1 MRFLILAV
9 FLLAPGLLF
18 AIEHTG
24 TVRAAD
30 QFIPGATVTA
40 RQGGAKLVAY
50 TDENGRYALDLTPGV
65 WEIEIKMFG
74 FKTLTST
81 IAIAE
86 QFTSKDWTLE
96 MPRPGEPVEPAK
108 PVVAPAATPK
118 PAATASTPAPATS
131 TPAPASNGPRP
142 GRYGQGRP
150 AMQGRG
156 GRGPQQQQSNQPA
169 FQNANVTAT
178 DAGAEALAMAG
189 DGSDIAATADT
200 SDALMMNGSTSGGL
214 GAASDD
220 FARMGRGGRGGP
232 GGPGGPGAVGGGLN
246 GNGLMTL
253 GASLGANGDPLG
265 MAGFGAAGADA
276 GFGAGPGGGFGL
288 GGPALGGGPGGGG
301 EGGGRGGGGGGR
313 GGGGGGGA
321 GRGGRAGRG
330 PFNGQYAQFGN
341 RRGRNRQSP
350 YQGSIAITATNS
362 ALNAAPF
369 SLNGQNQPKPSS
381 ANETIAF
388 NFGGPIRIP
397 HIVSNDK
404 WSFYVNFTNHEGRT
418 ASNQVSTVPSD
429 AERLGD
435 FSAATQTV
443 TIGGGRQTVPVQIF
457 DPTSNTPFP
466 GAIIPAT
473 RLSTIAIGTAGVPGL
488 LSYFPQPTYP
498 SLSTYNYAIA
508 ESTPSTSNSIGV
520 RLQGSVT
527 TKDRISFN
535 EQYQFRHSTSEQLF
549 GFDDTSEGYGLSSSA
564 QWTHMFK
571 PRVNNSAQLS
581 FSRNLTKNQ
590 PYFAYKTDIEGG
602 LGIAGPDTSLID
614 YGPPTLSFTNF
625 GSLSD
630 GAYSSTRAQTAN
642 FTDTFTYIAHK
653 NHNLSFGFGYRRM
666 QNNVLSYASS
676 RGSFSFGGAM
686 TEGIDC
692 GVTQGQIITGPVCD
706 GAKVA
711 NSGYDFADFLLGLAQ
726 VSSIRT
732 GNDNNYFRGWAAN
745 AYAMDDW
752 RVNRGLTINFGV
764 RYEYFAPYTELY
776 GHLANLDINPAFT
789 AVDVVTAG
797 GSGNDGIGGV
807 GAYFGQYPASL
818 VKGDPHAFSP
828 RFGLAWRPSQKY
840 NRVIRLG
847 YSIFY
852 SGSTYSG
859 FATQMAAQ
867 PPFANNIND
876 TGTLLAPLPLQNA
889 FIPQPVNNQY
899 AINPNY
905 RLGYTQTWTVAFQQ
919 TLPHNVLMELEYVGI
934 KGTGLP
940 ITLLPNQ
947 PTVPADNNAPL
958 RIPTASSFSYQ
969 TDIADSIMHAA
980 QVRLTRRFTRGMSA
994 VALYTFSKS
1003 IDDDSNQAQ
1012 DPFNLSLER
1021 ALSSTDQRH
1030 RLSVNYVVSSPVGVR
1045 GLWRNGGLKTRMLS
1059 GWTTSGGF
1067 TYATG
1072 MPLTPTLAGVATSS
1086 KFYLRP
1092 DTTGAPLNA
1101 PGFPYFNLAA
1111 FSTTAPVDAY
1121 GDAGRDIITG
1131 IPTLG
1136 LNAQLNRAWRFGET
1150 RKQIQLSFRTT
1161 NVLNHVYIS
1170 SFGTVVGSSNYGQP
1184 TAASGT
1190 RTVTCNLRFNF

>member
-1 MRFLILAV
+1 
-9 FLLAPGLLF
+9 
-18 AIEHTG
+18 
-24 TVRAAD
+24 
-30 QFIPGATVTA
+30 VTA
-40 RQGGAKLVAY
+40 RQGGAKLVTY

-74 FKTLTST
+74 FKTQTST
-81 IAIAE
+81 VTIAE
-86 QFTSKDWTLE
+86 QFTLKDWTLE
-96 MPRPGEPVEPAK
+96 MPRPGEPAGPAK
-108 PVVAPAATPK
+108 SGAPPAAPPKPAPAATTS
-118 PAATASTPAPATS
+118 ATTSAPA
-131 TPAPASNGPRP
+131 ASNGPRP
-142 GRYGQGRP
+142 GRYGQGRM
-150 AMQGRG
+150 AGQGRG
-156 GRGPQQQQSNQPA
+156 GGRGQQQSNQPA

-200 SDALMMNGSTSGGL
+200 SDALTMNGSTSGGL

-232 GGPGGPGAVGGGLN
+232 GGPGGPGALGGGVN

-276 GFGAGPGGGFGL
+276 GFGPGPGGGFGL
-288 GGPALGGGPGGGG
+288 GGGPALGGGPGGGG
-301 EGGGRGGGGGGR
+301 GGGGRGSGGGGR
-313 GGGGGGGA
+313 GGGAAGRS
-321 GRGGRAGRG
+321 GRGGRGGRG

-341 RRGRNRQSP
+341 RRGRNQQSP

-369 SLNGQNQPKPSS
+369 SLNGENQPKPSS
-381 ANETIAF
+381 ASETIAF
-388 NFGGPIRIP
+388 NFGGPVRIP

-404 WSFYVNFTNHEGRT
+404 WSFYVNFTNNDART
-418 ASNQVSTVPSD
+418 ASNQVSTVPTD
-429 AERLGD
+429 AERNGD

-443 TIGGGRQTVPVQIF
+443 TVGGVRQTVPVQIF

-466 GAIIPAT
+466 NAIIPAT
-473 RLSTIAIGTAGVPGL
+473 RLSSPALGL
-488 LSYFPQPTYP
+488 LNYFPQPTYP
-498 SLSTYNYAIA
+498 NLSTYNYAIA

-549 GFDDTSEGYGLSSSA
+549 GFDDTSKGYGLSSTA
-564 QWTHMFK
+564 QWTHIFK
-571 PRVNNSAQLS
+571 PRVNNSAQLA
-581 FSRNLTKNQ
+581 FSRNLTKSQ
-590 PYFAYKTDIEGG
+590 PYFAYKTDIEGD
-602 LGIAGPDTSLID
+602 LGIAGPDTSPID
-614 YGPPTLSFTNF
+614 WGPPTLSFTNF

-630 GAYSSTRAQTAN
+630 GAYSSTRAQTTN
-642 FTDTFTYIAHK
+642 FTDTFTYIVHK
-653 NHNLSFGFGYRRM
+653 NHNLSFGVGYRRM

-676 RGSFSFGGAM
+676 RGSFTFGGAM

-692 GVTQGQIITGPVCD
+692 GVTQGQTVTGPVCD

-752 RVNRGLTINFGV
+752 RVSRGLTINAGV
-764 RYEYFAPYTELY
+764 RYEYFSPYTELY
-776 GHLANLDINPAFT
+776 GHLANLDINPTFT

-797 GSGNDGIGGV
+797 GMGNDGIGSV
-807 GAYFGQYPASL
+807 GTYFGQYPASL
-818 VKGDPHAFSP
+818 MKGDPHAFSP

-876 TGTLLAPLPLQNA
+876 TGTLIAPLPLQNA
-889 FIPQPVNNQY
+889 FIPQAVNNQY

-940 ITLLPNQ
+940 VTLLPNQ

-958 RIPTASSFSYQ
+958 RIPSASSFSYQ

-1021 ALSSTDQRH
+1021 GLSSTDQRH

-1045 GLWRNGGLKTRMLS
+1045 GLWRNGGLKTRLLA

-1092 DTTGAPLNA
+1092 DTTGAPLNV
-1101 PGFPYFNLAA
+1101 PGYPYFNLAA

-1170 SFGTVVGSSNYGQP
+1170 GFSTVVGSSNYGQP
-1184 TAASGT
+1184 TAASAT

>member
-1 MRFLILAV
+1 MRFLILAA

-18 AIEHTG
+18 AVGHTG

-40 RQGGAKLVAY
+40 RQGGARLVTY
-50 TDENGRYALDLTPGV
+50 TGENGRYALDLTPGV

-74 FKTLTST
+74 FKTLNST
-81 IAIAE
+81 ITIGE
-86 QFTSKDWTLE
+86 QFTNKDWTLE

-108 PVVAPAATPK
+108 PAAAATTPKTTSAPPTPAASSP
-118 PAATASTPAPATS
+118 PS
-131 TPAPASNGPRP
+131 ASNGPRP
-142 GRYGQGRP
+142 GRYGQGRM
-150 AMQGRG
+150 AGQGRG
-156 GRGPQQQQSNQPA
+156 GGQPQQSNQPA

-189 DGSDIAATADT
+189 DGSGIAATADT
-200 SDALMMNGSTSGGL
+200 SDALTMNGSTSGGL

-232 GGPGGPGAVGGGLN
+232 GGPGALSGGLN

-265 MAGFGAAGADA
+265 MGGFGAAGADA
-276 GFGAGPGGGFGL
+276 GFGAGPGGNFGL
-288 GGPALGGGPGGGG
+288 GGPGGGGPGGGG
-301 EGGGRGGGGGGR
+301 GRAGGGGGGGGR
-313 GGGGGGGA
+313 GGGGVARA
-321 GRGGRAGRG
+321 GRGGRG

-381 ANETIAF
+381 ATETIAF
-388 NFGGPIRIP
+388 NFGGPVRIP

-404 WSFYVNFTNHEGRT
+404 WSFYVNFTNNDART
-418 ASNQVSTVPSD
+418 ASNLVSTVPTD
-429 AERLGD
+429 AERSGD
-435 FSAATQTV
+435 FSAATQNVTV
-443 TIGGGRQTVPVQIF
+443 GGVRQTVPVQIF

-466 GAIIPAT
+466 GAIIPQT
-473 RLSTIAIGTAGVPGL
+473 RLSVVAMGLPGVPGL

-498 SLSTYNYAIA
+498 NLTTYNYAIA
-508 ESTPSTSNSIGV
+508 ESTPSMSNSLGV

-535 EQYQFRHSTSEQLF
+535 QQYQIRHSTSEQLF
-549 GFDDTSEGYGLSSSA
+549 GFDDTSKGYGLSSTA
-564 QWTHMFK
+564 QWTHIFK
-571 PRVNNSAQLS
+571 PRVNNSAQLA

-590 PYFAYKTDIEGG
+590 PYFAYKTNIEGD
-602 LGIAGPDTSLID
+602 LGIAGPDTSPID
-614 YGPPTLSFTNF
+614 YGPPTLSFTNY

-630 GAYSSTRAQTAN
+630 GAYSSTRGQTTN
-642 FTDTFTYIAHK
+642 FTDNFTYIAHK
-653 NHNLSFGFGYRRM
+653 NHNLSFGAGYRRM

-676 RGSFSFGGAM
+676 RGSFTFGGDM

-692 GVTQGQIITGPVCD
+692 GVTQGQTVTGPVCD

-752 RVNRGLTINFGV
+752 RVSRGLTINAGV

-776 GHLANLDINPAFT
+776 GHLANLDINPSFT

-797 GSGNDGIGGV
+797 GSGNNGIGSV
-807 GAYFGQYPASL
+807 GTYFGQYPASL

-899 AINPNY
+899 AINPDY

-940 ITLLPNQ
+940 VTLLPNQ
-947 PTVPADNNAPL
+947 PIVPADNNAPL
-958 RIPTASSFSYQ
+958 RIPSASSFSYQ

-1021 ALSSTDQRH
+1021 ALSTTDQRH
-1030 RLSVNYVVSSPVGVR
+1030 RLNVNYVVSSPVGVR
-1045 GLWRNGGLKTRMLS
+1045 GLWRNGGWKTRMLS

-1072 MPLTPTLAGVATSS
+1072 LPLTPTLAGVATSS

-1101 PGFPYFNLAA
+1101 PGYPYFNLAA
-1111 FSTTAPVDAY
+1111 FSTTPPVDAY

-1131 IPTLG
+1131 VPTLG

-1170 SFGTVVGSSNYGQP
+1170 GFSTVVGSSNYGQP
-1184 TAASGT
+1184 TAAAGT